1 MLVPLLLGIASLFCP
16 CCSELQDHLKETRL
30 MCFKCKR
37 YHLGLCYES
46 MKTCSLKYQQS
57 CAIENFYILT
67 PKGRSMYH
75 YSKLSCMSNCEDIN
89 FLDFEKRTELIC
101 CKHSNYCN
109 LPEGL

>member
-16 CCSELQDHLKETRL
+16 CCSELQDHL
-30 MCFKCKR
+30 
-37 YHLGLCYES
+37 
-46 MKTCSLKYQQS
+46 
-57 CAIENFYILT
+57 
-67 PKGRSMYH
+67 KGRSMYH